1 MHPTDSTEQLSAKGM
16 SRKAFLKLTAG
27 VALAA
32 GFSPLLAGCSNNG
45 RALRFKTINDIL
57 VELALIEVNQPV
69 TLQQP
74 WSLYKILNHLAQSM
88 EYSMTGYPQ
97 LDPPAMQA
105 VAKLAFNTFKAQGYM
120 SHDLGAV
127 VPGAPEI
134 PTEGPMEDAF
144 QRLRNSCSDFEN
156 FTGALHPHFSYG
168 QLTPEE
174 WELAHSF
181 HCADHFSSMTYQTV

>member
-88 EYSMTGYPQ
+88 EYSMTGYSQ
-97 LDPPAMQA
+97 LDPPA
-105 VAKLAFNTFKAQGYM
+105 
-120 SHDLGAV
+120 
-127 VPGAPEI
+127 
-134 PTEGPMEDAF
+134 
-144 QRLRNSCSDFEN
+144 
-156 FTGALHPHFSYG
+156 
-168 QLTPEE
+168 
-174 WELAHSF
+174 
-181 HCADHFSSMTYQTV
+181 

>member
-1 MHPTDSTEQLSAKGM
+1 MHPTDSTEQLSPKGM

-32 GFSPLLAGCSNNG
+32 GFSPMLAGCSNNG

-57 VELALIEVNQPV
+57 QELALIELNQPV
-69 TLQQP
+69 TMQQP
-74 WSLYKILNHLAQSM
+74 WSLYKVLQHMAQSM

-97 LDPPAMQA
+97 MDSAAMQA

-134 PTEGPMEDAF
+134 PADGPVEESM
-144 QRLRNSCSDFEN
+144 LRFRNAASDFQN
-156 FTGALHPHFSYG
+156 FTGVLFPHFSYG
-168 QLTPEE
+168 NLSYAD
-174 WELAHSF
+174 WELAHAF
-181 HCADHFSSMTYQTV
+181 HAADHFSSITYTTV